1 MSFDQLVA
9 DMVQA
14 DLVAIPEEQER
25 LNKEWDKVKDM
36 IDVPEQYAHPKTSG
50 LTCSGPRKLDSR
62 LSY

>member
-25 LNKEWDKVKDM
+25 QNRH
-36 IDVPEQYAHPKTSG
+36 A
-50 LTCSGPRKLDSR
+50 
-62 LSY
+62 